1 MKKLIIASLLF
12 VASSAIAADATVKS
26 MAHATYMCGE
36 NGLVVTTTGL
46 TASID
51 GMSDYKMYASDN
63 QPSSD
68 SLPGFVSVSYRSA
81 TNESNWFSLSLTKK
95 SEFISLTNVNKS
107 KGIEQIGISCQ
118 IVE

>member
-1 MKKLIIASLLF
+1 MKKLPLISLWVIAS
-12 VASSAIAADATVKS
+12 VALAGEPSVKS
-26 MAHATYMCGE
+26 LAHATYMCGE
-36 NGLVVTTTGL
+36 NGLVIKTTGL

-51 GMSDYKMYASDN
+51 GVSGYKMYSSDN
-63 QPSSD
+63 QPASD
-68 SLPGFVSVSYRSA
+68 SLPGFVSVSYRSE

-107 KGIEQIGISCQ
+107 KGIEQIGLSCQ

>member
-1 MKKLIIASLLF
+1 MTKPIIASLLF
-12 VASSAIAADATVKS
+12 VASASIAADATVKS

-36 NGLVVTTTGL
+36 NGLVIKTTGL

-51 GMSDYKMYASDN
+51 GVSDYKMFASDN
-63 QPSSD
+63 QPATD
-68 SLPGFVSVSYRSA
+68 NLPGFVSVSYRSA

-107 KGIEQIGISCQ
+107 KGIEQIGLSCQ

>member
-1 MKKLIIASLLF
+1 MAKPLLTSLLF
-12 VASSAIAADATVKS
+12 VATSVFAVEPTVKS
-26 MAHATYMCGE
+26 LAHATYMCGE
-36 NGLVVTTTGL
+36 NGLVIKTTGL

-51 GMSDYKMYASDN
+51 GVSGYKMYASDN
-63 QPSSD
+63 QPASD
-68 SLPGFVSVSYRSA
+68 SLPGFVSISYRVE

-107 KGIEQIGISCQ
+107 KGIEQIGLSCQ

>member
-12 VASSAIAADATVKS
+12 VESTAMAADATVKS

-36 NGLVVTTTGL
+36 NGLVIKTTGL

-51 GMSDYKMYASDN
+51 GVSDYKMFASDN
-63 QPSSD
+63 QPATD

-81 TNESNWFSLSLTKK
+81 TNERIWFSLSLTKK

-107 KGIEQIGISCQ
+107 KGIEQIGLSCQ

>member
-1 MKKLIIASLLF
+1 MTKPIIASLLF
-12 VASSAIAADATVKS
+12 VASASIAADATVKS

-36 NGLVVTTTGL
+36 NGLVIKTTGL

-63 QPSSD
+63 QPATD
-68 SLPGFVSVSYRSA
+68 SLPGFVSVSYRSE

-107 KGIEQIGISCQ
+107 KGIEQIGLSCQ